1 LKVVTFYSQI
11 VPRFET
17 TYIHISDKPIPNIL
31 LNPYFVFVFLQ
42 FWMQMVEFVS
52 RTSCRIMAI
61 RYSQLVR
68 TLGVTNPIL
77 NVIYASYFYY
87 LIQFMYQLGK
97 DLLFSIKP
105 ILQKMLNLVIWNMF
119 HSLNLIN
126 FLAISTILIW
136 STAKITKYLHLC
148 QDLTTH

>member
-1 LKVVTFYSQI
+1 
-11 VPRFET
+11 
-17 TYIHISDKPIPNIL
+17 
-31 LNPYFVFVFLQ
+31 
-42 FWMQMVEFVS
+42 MVEFVS